1 MMDPELPLIIV
12 NPKSGRGISQQK
24 WASSAVVI
32 RTHFGPFTCRFTEE
46 RGEASRI
53 AEEESADGRSLIIAM
68 GGDGTISEIANG
80 ILRSKKEAEL
90 GILPAGTGSDFR
102 KSLEIPSHLPD
113 AARKLKQG
121 TSKQM
126 DAGKLEYLNHDGT
139 REERYFIN
147 TASFGMSGHVATR
160 ANQSGKVLGGAVTY
174 AAATLRTLAS
184 LSHPEVRLQ
193 LDGNQPYRLKIVT
206 VCVANGPS
214 FGGGMRI
221 APDAKFNDGFFDI
234 TVIGDLKTSEILLNS
249 YKLYSGALKGVNKVA
264 VIRAQK
270 LMAEPVVPGDS
281 ILLEV
286 DGETPGRLPATFQ
299 ILPAALRIRV

>member
-1 MMDPELPLIIV
+1 MIDPELPLIIV

-24 WASSAVVI
+24 WASHAAII
-32 RTHFGPFTCRFTEE
+32 RTHFGPFACRFTE
-46 RGEASRI
+46 GKADASRI
-53 AEEESADGRSLIIAM
+53 AEEEAKEGRNLIIAM

-80 ILRSKKEAEL
+80 ILRSKRETEL

-102 KSLEIPSHLPD
+102 KSLEIPWHLPD
-113 AARKLKQG
+113 AAKKLKHSA
-121 TSKQM
+121 SKQM
-126 DAGKLEYLNHDGT
+126 DAGKLEYQNHNGA
-139 REERYFIN
+139 REERFFIN

-160 ANQSGKVLGGAVTY
+160 ANQSAKALGGTVTY

-184 LSHPEVRLQ
+184 LTHPEVRLQ
-193 LDGNQPYRLKIVT
+193 FDGNQPYRLKIVT
-206 VCVANGPS
+206 ICVANGPS

-221 APDAKFNDGFFDI
+221 APDAKFNDGFFDVTI
-234 TVIGDLKTSEILLNS
+234 IGDLKTSEILLNS

-264 VIRAQK
+264 VVRAQK
-270 LMAEPVVPGDS
+270 LVAEPVVSGNP

-286 DGETPGRLPATFQ
+286 DGETPGQLPATFQ